1 LQTALREVQ
10 NEMRKDVNRFSAEN
24 NRLGVAIQGML
35 VELVDLKQTEQRLQ
49 ELTKEQD
56 ITVQSL
62 VGLVE
67 ESKQFTEQMKEV
79 VRLDLIS
86 ELMDVV
92 LKGEKDESGTFSD
105 KEIRR
110 LVVYMRGLPAVKVN
124 EELLEKAIRKD
135 RSMVSLINMVLDIYR
150 EGDQEGD
157 RIFVIDD
164 EDVELQT
171 RFISTY

>member
-1 LQTALREVQ
+1 
-10 NEMRKDVNRFSAEN
+10 MRKDVNRFSAEN
-24 NRLGVAIQGML
+24 NRLGVAIQGMI